1 MTEKDQYKKDLFED
15 LKYSLSKFDS
25 QSLAI
30 SSGALGLSLTFIKEI
45 VPFEESKYIS
55 FFYISLGL
63 FILTLTLGFIGHY
76 LSINQI
82 SKSIQKVD
90 EDKISEIKVDNIIP
104 KINLSVAISLPLG
117 ILFLVLYCVINIEN
131 VRNKKSNNSIKKIKI
146 EKETK
151 NGEKIFIQGELEE
164 FKYNDTL
171 SKTTTIK
178 IK

>member
-1 MTEKDQYKKDLFED
+1 MTDKEQYIKDLFED

-45 VPFEESKYIS
+45 VPFNKSEYIIL
-55 FFYISLGL
+55 FYISLGL

-76 LSINQI
+76 LSLRQI
-82 SKSIQKVD
+82 SKSIEKV
-90 EDKISEIKVDNIIP
+90 EKDKISEIKVDNVIP
-104 KINLSVAISLPLG
+104 KINLTVAISLPLG
-117 ILFLVLYCVINIEN
+117 ILFLVLYCVLNIEN
-131 VRNKKSNNSIKKIKI
+131 VRNSKEENSTKKMTI
-146 EKETK
+146 EKVNE
-151 NGEKIFIQGELEE
+151 NGEKIYIEGSLEE

-171 SKTTTIK
+171 NKKTTIK